1 MIKLSQVKMEK
12 LFQTKKNYVEL
23 SVLILQTQFLTLKFQ
38 IFTVMCL
45 VFEVT
50 MILCQLLLR
59 RLKFTRALL
68 ILDKENLTQF
78 LVYFQLLAHENGVRK
93 IIKNPNVRKVCQDSD
108 ILTKIIKLNVDLVG
122 SFNSQ
127 HFNYCISIG

>member
-1 MIKLSQVKMEK
+1 M
-12 LFQTKKNYVEL
+12 
-23 SVLILQTQFLTLKFQ
+23 
-38 IFTVMCL
+38 MCL

-50 MILCQLLLR
+50 VILCQLLLR

-78 LVYFQLLAHENGVRK
+78 LVLIAHENGVRK
-93 IIKNPNVRKVCQDSD
+93 IIKNPNVRKICQDSD

-122 SFNSQ
+122 TFISQ
-127 HFNYCISIG
+127 HFN